1 MEDIKRTSK
10 RISIATIKKERR
22 TMLLKEIIERTMG
35 INIIK
40 EVDITHIEE
49 EETEAN
55 KKVSK
60 LSRLSVKK

>member
-1 MEDIKRTSK
+1 MGDIKRTSK
-10 RISIATIKKERR
+10 RISIATTKKERR

-55 KKVSK
+55 KKE
-60 LSRLSVKK
+60 

>member
-40 EVDITHIEE
+40 EVDITHTEE

>member
-55 KKVSK
+55 KKE
-60 LSRLSVKK
+60 

>member
-40 EVDITHIEE
+40 EEDITHIEE

-55 KKVSK
+55 KKV
-60 LSRLSVKK
+60 

>member
-1 MEDIKRTSK
+1 MGDIKRTSK
-10 RISIATIKKERR
+10 RISIATTKKERR

-60 LSRLSVKK
+60 LSRLSVKI